1 MATADLKIKALE
13 IGKEYA
19 EKVLAGTHMSLA
31 EHMTIRQILYSA
43 FADGYINGYDDK
55 AKETPNIK
63 PTATRREVAQMTE
76 AQLAVYAQRL
86 FDAGITGMDLNSV
99 LNNLEATQV
108 WLKQDL
114 SSQDASLVARCEL
127 FNITE

>member
-19 EKVLAGTHMSLA
+19 EKVLAGTRMPLD
-31 EHMTIRQILYSA
+31 ELMKTRELLYSA
-43 FADGYINGYDDK
+43 FADGYINGYDAK
-55 AKETPNIK
+55 AEETPDIK

-86 FDAGITGMDLNSV
+86 FDAGITGMDLDGV
-99 LNNLEATQV
+99 LHNLEVTQI

-114 SSQDASLVARCEL
+114 RSQDASLVARCEL
-127 FNITE
+127 FNITA

>member
-1 MATADLKIKALE
+1 MITADLKIKALE

-31 EHMTIRQILYSA
+31 EHMKTREILYSA

-55 AKETPNIK
+55 AKEVPNIK

-86 FDAGITGMDLNSV
+86 FDAGITGMDLDSV
-99 LNNLEATQV
+99 LHNLEATQT
-108 WLKQDL
+108 WLRQDL
-114 SSQDASLVARCEL
+114 RSQDASLVARCAL
-127 FNITE
+127 FNITI